1 MQRNGTTY
9 GVRARQTSLQHSTA
23 VSGKT
28 GPGIYQVR
36 VRSLCTQTDG
46 TKRLRY
52 LTQTFRL
59 KPSYLLRLRPIT
71 PQNAM
76 GDSRQS
82 DQSRLATAAFDL
94 AAAHHF
100 FGLQYAHTLHH
111 IQMVENAKLRLIV
124 RRNTLREETQDPWND
139 VNRFELVA
147 HLTDLIGSC
156 DEALRAL
163 RATAE
168 IFARTMELQ

>member
-1 MQRNGTTY
+1 
-9 GVRARQTSLQHSTA
+9 
-23 VSGKT
+23 
-28 GPGIYQVR
+28 
-36 VRSLCTQTDG
+36 
-46 TKRLRY
+46 
-52 LTQTFRL
+52 
-59 KPSYLLRLRPIT
+59 
-71 PQNAM
+71 
-76 GDSRQS
+76 
-82 DQSRLATAAFDL
+82 
-94 AAAHHF
+94 
-100 FGLQYAHTLHH
+100 
-111 IQMVENAKLRLIV
+111 MVENAKLRLIV